1 MVCRSVLLKMDIEL
15 FAHML
20 NKFDDDSVNHIT
32 SVAINRFISFTGS
45 TMKKLFIITAA
56 MAMAC
61 SASSVFAAASE
72 ASSMTVNGGT
82 IKFIG
87 SVTDAPCA
95 ISMALKDHVVVMKQV
110 RTAHLTTAGQPS
122 GQPTAFNI
130 DLEDC
135 DSTTYKNA
143 TMTFNG
149 TPDPTINTALAN
161 QATSDAATHVA
172 LQLYGPDGQVLN
184 LGEASSAVTLVDGTN
199 KVPFKVDYISTDSA
213 ATAGSVDA
221 TATVQITY
229 S

>member
-1 MVCRSVLLKMDIEL
+1 
-15 FAHML
+15 
-20 NKFDDDSVNHIT
+20 
-32 SVAINRFISFTGS
+32 
-45 TMKKLFIITAA
+45 MKKVLIISAA
-56 MAMAC
+56 IAMAC
-61 SASSVFAAASE
+61 AASSTAFAAASE

-110 RTAHLTTAGQPS
+110 RTAHLTTAGAVS
-122 GQPTAFNI
+122 GQPTAFDI

-135 DSTTYKNA
+135 DASTYKNA

-149 TPDPTINTALAN
+149 TPDATVATALGN
-161 QATSDAATHVA
+161 QSTSDAATNVA
-172 LQLYGPDGQVLN
+172 LQLYGPDGQELG

-199 KVPFKVDYISTDSA
+199 KVPFKVDYIATDAA
-213 ATAGSVDA
+213 ATAGSVEA